1 MKDSQI
7 KILIPL
13 VSSFFVL
20 CFFSAMMHRDYFAQR
35 IIVEQ
40 HSDSNADCAIKIEN
54 VSYQKHTVSFDVVVP
69 ESSTGI
75 FVFPNLRYDY
85 LKKKEYESDH
95 GRGSSLHVS
104 PSVLGEYLPYRVAK
118 GKIYICAYYPEIS
131 NDVETN
137 FTPDEEAVKLH
148 AGERIT
154 RHIYI
159 YKKSTLLYD
168 YDRYTDKTACL
179 FGINEIIIQ
188 IGYLNSPS
196 FFIPQESSWEKSVS
210 WKRYRYILKNQKIC
224 EKHFCVK

>member
-69 ESSTGI
+69 ESCAGI
-75 FVFPNLRYDY
+75 FVFPNLGYGY
-85 LKKKEYESDH
+85 LKKIDYEFYH
-95 GRGSSLHVS
+95 GRGSSLHAS
-104 PSVLGEYLPYRVAK
+104 PSDLGEYLPYRVEK
-118 GKIYICAYYPEIS
+118 RKIYICAYYPEIS
-131 NDVETN
+131 TAVETN
-137 FTPDEEAVKLH
+137 FTPAVNGVKLY

-154 RHIYI
+154 RHVRI
-159 YKKSTLLYD
+159 YKKSTVQYD
-168 YDRYTDKTACL
+168 YDRYTDKAACL
-179 FGINEIIIQ
+179 FDINEIIIQ
-188 IGYLNSPS
+188 VGYLNSPA
-196 FFIPQESSWEKSVS
+196 FFIPQESSWEKRPS
-210 WKRYRYILKNQKIC
+210 WKKYRYILKNQKIC
-224 EKHFCVK
+224 EKHFYVK